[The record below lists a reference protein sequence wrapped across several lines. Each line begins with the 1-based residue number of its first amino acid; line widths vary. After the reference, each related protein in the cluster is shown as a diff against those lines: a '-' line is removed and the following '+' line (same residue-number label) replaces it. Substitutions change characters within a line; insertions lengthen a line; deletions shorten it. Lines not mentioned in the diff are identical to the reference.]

1 MSESPFLSIINTYY
15 RQAMGDR
22 LMHTFVANMELVLTY
37 IVEICTI
44 ILELFGI
51 MVLVFTAIKCFI
63 LWIKKDASH
72 LRLDLAQGIALS
84 LEFKMGS
91 EVLRTVVVRDWEE
104 LGILGAVI
112 LLRGLLTFLIHWEI
126 KNEKNEIEKKP
137 EE

>member
-1 MSESPFLSIINTYY
+1 
-15 RQAMGDR
+15 
-22 LMHTFVANMELVLTY
+22 MELFLKDMESVLTY

-44 ILELFGI
+44 VLELFGI
-51 MVLVFTAIKCFI
+51 VVLVFTALKCFFS
-63 LWIKKDASH
+63 WIKNDSSH
-72 LRLDLAQGIALS
+72 LRLNLAQGIALS

-126 KNEKNEIEKKP
+126 KNEKNDIETTKKP
-137 EE
+137 E

>member
-1 MSESPFLSIINTYY
+1 MHLFLEN
-15 RQAMGDR
+15 AELL
-22 LMHTFVANMELVLTY
+22 LMYV
-37 IVEICTI
+37 VEICTI
-44 ILELFGI
+44 LLELFGI
-51 MVLVFTAIKCFI
+51 IVLVYTAVKCFFR
-63 LWIKKDASH
+63 WIRHDTN

-126 KNEKNEIEKKP
+126 RNEKQELNAEK
-137 EE
+137 